1 VIVMEKILANRLRM
15 VMEKIISK
23 LQSAF
28 IRDRQILDLVLIVNE
43 CLDSRLRS
51 GEPSIVCKMDL

>member
-1 VIVMEKILANRLRM
+1 M

>member
-1 VIVMEKILANRLRM
+1 MEKILANRLRM